1 MRVFVYGSLMSGFH
15 NHRLLQGPGAEFV
28 RADRTAETACVMHDL
43 GAYPA
48 VVLAAGP
55 GRAPVV
61 GEVYEVD
68 AATLARLDRLEG
80 YPRLYDR
87 KEVRLEGGGF
97 AWMYVMREAP
107 SGSPAVAGNDWWA
120 HRATPRARA

>member
-15 NHRLLQGPGAEFV
+15 NHRLLETSAAEFV
-28 RADRTAETACVMHDL
+28 RVDRTAEAAWVMHDL
-43 GAYPA
+43 GAFPA

-80 YPRLYDR
+80 CPRLYGR
-87 KEVRLEGGGF
+87 EEVRLEGGGF
-97 AWMYVMREAP
+97 AWMYVMRLAP
-107 SGSPAVAGNDWWA
+107 AGSPAVAGNDWRA